1 MRESQKNRRTDE
13 TEGTGILWPEVS
25 YDPEAPAGQNISF
38 ATEGRDADLS
48 VRAATVLKQPASPFS
63 LFSMAAGFLPGLPF
77 WGDALPAALIVWDKV
92 KPPPF

>member
-38 ATEGRDADLS
+38 AAEGRDADLS
-48 VRAATVLKQPASPFS
+48 VRAALLAVS
-63 LFSMAAGFLPGLPF
+63 
-77 WGDALPAALIVWDKV
+77 V
-92 KPPPF
+92 

>member
-13 TEGTGILWPEVS
+13 TEGTGILWPGVS

-48 VRAATVLKQPASPFS
+48 VRAEYPLSDLK
-63 LFSMAAGFLPGLPF
+63 SMGFDSILKEAEGRNRKDGKENTGLKTRYS
-77 WGDALPAALIVWDKV
+77 AKELLER
-92 KPPPF
+92 

>member
-48 VRAATVLKQPASPFS
+48 VRAVHHNARLTFKRRMRIIAML
-63 LFSMAAGFLPGLPF
+63 
-77 WGDALPAALIVWDKV
+77 LIVT
-92 KPPPF
+92 